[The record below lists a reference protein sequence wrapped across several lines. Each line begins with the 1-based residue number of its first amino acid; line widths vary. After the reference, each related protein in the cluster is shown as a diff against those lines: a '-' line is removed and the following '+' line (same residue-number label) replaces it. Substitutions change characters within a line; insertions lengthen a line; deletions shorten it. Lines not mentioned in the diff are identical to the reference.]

1 MAEGAHDRVCHAAAA
16 FFLRHAMDRPR
27 KRGEQGEE
35 VEATKGANG
44 AKQDHDHDHNVEDV
58 EDVESANST
67 TRQDS
72 WVDAVVTLLATVVF
86 GLGWAL
92 VELERADP
100 PSNRYDAI
108 AAEMW
113 VATVVTSVKARAV
126 EARAIEDRA
135 AEFEA
140 VPAGR
145 RGDEDAQW
153 TERAL
158 QKSNR

>member
-1 MAEGAHDRVCHAAAA
+1 MEI
-16 FFLRHAMDRPR
+16 
-27 KRGEQGEE
+27 
-35 VEATKGANG
+35 TKGAG
-44 AKQDHDHDHNVEDV
+44 RATHDHS
-58 EDVESANST
+58 VESAGRVP
-67 TRQDS
+67 RQDS

-113 VATVVTSVKARAV
+113 VTTVVTSVEARAV
-126 EARAIEDRA
+126 EV
-135 AEFEA
+135 EA